1 MKLKIRVI
9 VLLGLILSG
18 SILFAQQDPLDSLVN
33 EAKLMIYTKP
43 LKVIKVGDSLYNE
56 SKDIHTK
63 ITGIILITDGLI
75 SVRNYSQALEYI
87 NFASDLL
94 PDKDNTD
101 LRVKVL
107 SRYSYIYFQLNLYD
121 EALKYLDQ
129 AEKENKKIEDEKFFS
144 NQGYILTVRA
154 LIYRNQVNCEMALK
168 HFEQALE
175 YFEKSPEEV
184 SKINSSV
191 VHYNMGSCFLNL
203 SDYESAKKSFENAFI
218 LANIFKQNN
227 NSLKLFAEKG
237 LANISIAQG
246 DYPQAIE
253 ILKMLYKDAE
263 KINDKSLLRSISF
276 DLASSY
282 LELED
287 WDAFKTYTEINQ
299 QFDKEIVHY
308 KKEATIIAL
317 NGLDKSQVDI
327 IEQEKML
334 TQKKM
339 LYSILFFIGIS
350 LIILWINYR
359 KKRNIKEI
367 YSQIFQN

>member
-1 MKLKIRVI
+1 M
-9 VLLGLILSG
+9 VLLGFILSC
-18 SILFAQQDPLDSLVN
+18 SVLFAQQDPLDSLVN
-33 EAKLMIYTKP
+33 EAKLMVYTKP
-43 LKVIKVGDSLYNE
+43 LKVIKIGDSLFSE
-56 SKDIHTK
+56 SKDISTK
-63 ITGIILITDGLI
+63 ITGITLITDGLI

-87 NFASDLL
+87 NFANELL
-94 PDKDNTD
+94 SVEDHPELN
-101 LRVKVL
+101 VKVF

-121 EALKYLDQ
+121 EALRYLDR
-129 AEKENKKIEDEKFFS
+129 AEKENKHLPEGKFYS
-144 NQGYILTVRA
+144 NQGYIYAVRA
-154 LIYRNQVNCEMALK
+154 LIYKNQVNCEMAFK

-175 YFEKSPEEV
+175 YFDKSSEEV

-191 VHYNMGSCFLNL
+191 VHYNMGSCYLGMG
-203 SDYESAKKSFENAFI
+203 DYESAKKSFENAFI

-237 LANISIAQG
+237 LANISIAKG
-246 DYPQAIE
+246 DYPEAIE

-287 WDAFKTYTEINQ
+287 WDAFKTYTAINQ
-299 QFDKEIVHY
+299 KFDKEIINY

-327 IEQEKML
+327 IEQDKML
-334 TQKKM
+334 TQQKM
-339 LYSILFFIGIS
+339 LYSALFFIGVS
-350 LIILWINYR
+350 LVILWINYR

-367 YSQIFQN
+367 HNRIFQN